1 MRRIKDNYTFL
12 ISAPVH
18 RVIFTMAIPTIISML
33 VTSIY
38 NMVDTY
44 FVGKINTQCT
54 AAVGIAFS
62 IMCLIQAI
70 GFFFGHGS
78 GNYISRKLGAKQHDD
93 AAVMAATGFFC
104 SFAAGIVVTV
114 VGLLFLEELCLLL
127 GSTPTIL
134 PYAKTYMGIMLLGG
148 PFMTSSF
155 TMNNQMRFQGN
166 AILAMVGI
174 VTGAVLNVLL
184 APLLIFVFN
193 MGIAGAATATLISQI
208 TGFCILF
215 AMTCR
220 RQNIHIH
227 PRNFRLSAPLFREII
242 AGGTPSLSRQGLGS
256 LATIMLNVAAGAFG
270 DSAIAGMSIVGR
282 CCYFVYSAVIGL
294 GQGFQP
300 LCGFCYGARRYD
312 RVKEGYSYCIKIGTA
327 FLTAVAI
334 VGFIFAEPIVHEFRH
349 DPAVVAVGVPALRWQ
364 LVTFP
369 LIATVIMSNMLLQT
383 IRKPIRAN
391 ILAAARSGLFFI
403 PLVIVLPRL
412 FGLIGLEISQ
422 AVADVFAFSIT
433 IPIAWSAFRDM
444 RKEAEKREVK

>member
-1 MRRIKDNYTFL
+1 MKKIKDNYTFL

-18 RVIFTMAIPTIISML
+18 RVILTMAIPTIISML
-33 VTSIY
+33 VTSLY
-38 NMVDTY
+38 NMADTY

-62 IMCLIQAI
+62 VMCIIQSI

-78 GNYISRKLGAKQHDD
+78 GNYISRKLGAKLHND
-93 AAVMAATGFFC
+93 AAIMAATGFFC
-104 SFAAGIVVTV
+104 SFASGFVLGTI
-114 VGLLFLEELCLLL
+114 GLMFLENLCITL

-134 PYAKTYMGIMLLGG
+134 PYAKTYLGIILIGA
-148 PFMTSSF
+148 PFMTASF

-174 VTGAVLNVLL
+174 VSGAVLNVIL
-184 APLLIFVFN
+184 APLFIFILD

-208 TGFCILF
+208 ASFCILF

-220 RQNIHIH
+220 RQNIHIKLH
-227 PRNFRLSAPLFREII
+227 NFSLSSQLFKEIV

-256 LATIMLNVAAGAFG
+256 LATIMLNVAAGSFG

-300 LCGFCYGARRYD
+300 LCGFCYGALRYN
-312 RVKEGYSYCIKIGTA
+312 RVKEGYTYCIKVGTI
-327 FLTAVAI
+327 FLTVVAL
-334 VGFIFAEPIVHEFRH
+334 VGFIFAEPIIREFRH

-364 LVTFP
+364 LITFP
-369 LIATVIMSNMLLQT
+369 LIATIIVSNMLLQT

-403 PLVIVLPRL
+403 PIVLILPRL
-412 FGLIGLEISQ
+412 IGLFGLEISQ
-422 AVADVFAFSIT
+422 AVADICAFSIT
-433 IPIAWSAFRDM
+433 LPIAWSAFSDM
-444 RKEAEKREVK
+444 KKEQER